1 MTGIRR
7 ALPPVLLVAAAL
19 AFAVAI
25 ERSLACPIYIPP
37 QPLRTLYKLSERV
50 VVARVGAKEV
60 LSTNDEVAS
69 VRITLHVTENLKGTP
84 AEVLHFY
91 HTEFVGYQAEE
102 ARKEEEKEEEKEE
115 VVSLSS
121 GRRITRLKRGERYLF
136 FLDPRE
142 KGDGYEVDDEGY
154 AIKRLSDEDLKIYL
168 ERIKELAEIMRR
180 EPEDKLA
187 VVEWLVRCAEQP
199 ATRWEGAYELLGST
213 EAAARVD
220 DKEVAPAAE
229 SPAEASVKPQGEA
242 SVKQPAAEEPRALLL
257 SSLPFLG
264 DAQAAPE
271 QQAAAAPPAP
281 DSSVEEVQVLPRRSL
296 ANPREMPYD
305 PALAP
310 LLNAVQKQRLSDAFF
325 ATPDPVD
332 GDDELMQL
340 VKDFDDPRLPGFIL
354 ARLHRV
360 EDAAPLEAELWL
372 RTLAA
377 SLKNEQLIELAD
389 TYTQE
394 APYFEEEEE
403 ETPEAETQTDASA
416 EEGDAAD
423 EGEAEAEEA
432 EEVEETPEDP
442 AVEAARIEA
451 ATQRATRTRSAML
464 KTLLS
469 RIDLFVSTGQ
479 LAEGRP

>member
-7 ALPPVLLVAAAL
+7 ALPSVLVAAAVL
-19 AFAVAI
+19 SCTFFI
-25 ERSLACPIYIPP
+25 TRPQACPVYTPP

-50 VVARVGAKEV
+50 VVARVGAREV
-60 LSTNDEVAS
+60 LSKTDDLAS
-69 VRITLHVTENLKGTP
+69 VRIALHVTENVKGSP
-84 AEVLHFY
+84 AEVLHLY
-91 HTEFVGYQAEE
+91 RSEFVVNE
-102 ARKEEEKEEEKEE
+102 ADEAKQEEET
-115 VVSLSS
+115 VVALTSS
-121 GRRITRLKRGERYLF
+121 GREAPRLKRGERYLF

-142 KGDGYEVDDEGY
+142 KGHGYEVDDEGY
-154 AIKRLSDEDLKIYL
+154 GIKKLSDEDLKIYL

-187 VVEWLVRCAEQP
+187 LVEWLVRCAEQP
-199 ATRWEGAYELLGST
+199 ATRWEGAYELLGSS
-213 EAAARVD
+213 EAAARAGY
-220 DKEVAPAAE
+220 EVEASDVEEAPAAE
-229 SPAEASVKPQGEA
+229 PSAAAGVKTPAGEG
-242 SVKQPAAEEPRALLL
+242 PRIIHL
-257 SSLPFLG
+257 SSLPLMG
-264 DAQAAPE
+264 EAQAAPE
-271 QQAAAAPPAP
+271 QQAAAAAPPAP
-281 DSSVEEVQVLPRRSL
+281 DSSVEEVQVLPRRSV
-296 ANPREMPYD
+296 ADPRDLPAD

-310 LLNAVQKQRLSDAFF
+310 LLDAVQKQRLSDAFF

-360 EDAAPLEAELWL
+360 EDEAPLEAELWL

-377 SLKNEQLIELAD
+377 SLKNERLVELAAA
-389 TYTQE
+389 YTQE
-394 APYFEEEEE
+394 APYFEEDEE

-416 EEGDAAD
+416 EEGDAAAE
-423 EGEAEAEEA
+423 EGGEA

-469 RIDLFVSTGQ
+469 RIDLFISTGQ
-479 LAEGRP
+479 LAKDRP